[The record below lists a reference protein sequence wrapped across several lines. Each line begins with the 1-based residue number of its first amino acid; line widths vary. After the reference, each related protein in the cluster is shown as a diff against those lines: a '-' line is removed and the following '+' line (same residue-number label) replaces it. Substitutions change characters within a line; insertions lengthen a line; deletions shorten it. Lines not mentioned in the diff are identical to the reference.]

1 MTTPN
6 RPWRQEIE
14 LAQNYGRHKTFTFT
28 TSGATAE
35 TILNL
40 AKAKAAGREVPIR
53 QRIQ

>member
-28 TSGATAE
+28 TSGAAAE

-40 AKAKAAGREVPIR
+40 SGLMEECIKYL
-53 QRIQ
+53 